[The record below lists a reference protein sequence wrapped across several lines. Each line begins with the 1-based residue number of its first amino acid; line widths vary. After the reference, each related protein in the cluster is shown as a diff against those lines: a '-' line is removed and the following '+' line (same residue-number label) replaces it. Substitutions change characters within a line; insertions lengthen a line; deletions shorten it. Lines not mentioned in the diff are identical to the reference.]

1 MASNEVGEHLVVDP
15 EICHGQVT
23 FKGTRVPVETILALL
38 GKGYSVDQL
47 LKSYPELTRTAIEE
61 ALRLAESSN
70 VDWDEV
76 AHDLR
81 RIGHILGRTIA
92 AYRDI
97 SII

>member
-1 MASNEVGEHLVVDP
+1 MASNQIGEHLVVDP

-61 ALRLAESSN
+61 ALRLATES
-70 VDWDEV
+70 
-76 AHDLR
+76 LQMR
-81 RIGHILGRTIA
+81 
-92 AYRDI
+92 YRAP
-97 SII
+97 SKVTA

>member
-1 MASNEVGEHLVVDP
+1 MASNEIGEHLVVDP

-61 ALRLAESSN
+61 ALRLATDS
-70 VDWDEV
+70 
-76 AHDLR
+76 
-81 RIGHILGRTIA
+81 
-92 AYRDI
+92 
-97 SII
+97 